1 MPGQMPHSIGFRFT
15 PAGKQLGDKLVNV
28 NLHGARPF
36 HLGRERWVFHG
47 TDTEGMLFVDVAT
60 GARTK
65 VDPMTEEQGSHCCE
79 AWVRS
84 TIQAMLA
91 VLDPVSGKAEQ
102 AWMLPICK

>member
-1 MPGQMPHSIGFRFT
+1 MPRSIGVRFT

-36 HLGRERWVFHG
+36 HLGG
-47 TDTEGMLFVDVAT
+47 ASAGCST
-60 GARTK
+60 ARTPRACCSSMSRPALGPI

-84 TIQAMLA
+84 TIQTMLA
-91 VLDPVSGKAEQ
+91 VLDPASGKAEP